1 MSVTGVQI
9 KHPLKIHSALF
20 LLPAALLRAAGRPL
34 PGCFAGSAAQRPLPV
49 RGERLGGVHGGRRRR
64 RPVPVF
70 PSSAPHH
77 RWAQLLAVRRQP
89 TPVTPVTPDRRAR
102 QWSRWDANTKIV
114 ALKDNQSKAPGCLS
128 SSSQWLL
135 ITAVG
140 FKDFLF
146 FDTNHIAGIES
157 VVKMNFTGR
166 KWSLTGLAH
175 LNSKYVARDVKSLL
189 WFSRHHT
196 ENQTRIRRRKNK
208 RQKTVKQHLT
218 TKSALSRL
226 L

>member
-1 MSVTGVQI
+1 MLCWVSCSATPSCPGGETRWSPWRETTTPTCPRLPLFRPTSPLSTATRCAATADPSHPCHTWPESTAAKQVRCQHKDCGFKGQPIKSTGVLV
-9 KHPLKIHSALF
+9 LKLTVIINHS
-20 LLPAALLRAAGRPL
+20 
-34 PGCFAGSAAQRPLPV
+34 
-49 RGERLGGVHGGRRRR
+49 
-64 RPVPVF
+64 
-70 PSSAPHH
+70 
-77 RWAQLLAVRRQP
+77 
-89 TPVTPVTPDRRAR
+89 
-102 QWSRWDANTKIV
+102 
-114 ALKDNQSKAPGCLS
+114 CL
-128 SSSQWLL
+128 WY
-135 ITAVG
+135 
-140 FKDFLF
+140 
-146 FDTNHIAGIES
+146 TNHIAGIKS